1 MQSNKAQSNQA
12 SANKQSAKVRLD
24 KFLCD
29 ALGATRK
36 EATKIIKSGDVTV
49 NDEVVKSGA
58 IKVTETCV
66 VEWQGREIQKQGPRY
81 IMLYKP
87 DGFVCSHEDGF
98 NHTAF
103 VLLDEVKMEDLHFA
117 GRLDVDTTGLV
128 LITDDGQWSHR
139 ITSPKHKCAK
149 TYRVWLA
156 DAIGDDYAEKLA
168 QGIELRNE
176 KEATLPASMEI
187 IDASNNELLL
197 TITEGKYHQVKRMFA
212 ALGNKVDQLHRER
225 IGNIVLDDA
234 LEPGEYRYLTQEEV
248 DSVWS

>member
-1 MQSNKAQSNQA
+1 MQANKTQPNKAQ
-12 SANKQSAKVRLD
+12 ANKLQQVRLD

-36 EATKIIKSGDVTV
+36 EATKIIKSGEVTV
-49 NDEVVKSGA
+49 NEQVIKSGA
-58 IKVTETCV
+58 VKVTTECV
-66 VEWQGREIQKQGPRY
+66 VEWQGREIQLQGPRY
-81 IMLYKP
+81 IMLHKP

-176 KEATLPASMEI
+176 KEATLPATMEI
-187 IDASNNELLL
+187 VDASNNELLL

-225 IGNIVLDDA
+225 IGDIVLDED
-234 LEPGEYRYLTQEEV
+234 LEPGEYRYLTQEEI
-248 DSVWS
+248 DSIWK